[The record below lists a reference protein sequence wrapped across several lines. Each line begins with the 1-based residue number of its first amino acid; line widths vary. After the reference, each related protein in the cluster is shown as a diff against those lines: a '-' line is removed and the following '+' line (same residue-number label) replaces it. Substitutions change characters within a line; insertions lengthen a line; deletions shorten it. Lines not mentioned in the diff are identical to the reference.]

1 MEGTHAG
8 QDFKKYTSEEI
19 IERLPLEFRDILRKN
34 LHEVLNTG
42 RKVRV
47 YCDGVFDMFHFG
59 HMRMLKQIKD
69 LIPNVHLIVGVC
81 ADKDIIANK
90 GSRIMSDDERIE
102 SVKHCKWVD
111 EIYFPAPWCP
121 DVEFMMSQDFD
132 FVAHDVAPYGA
143 PGSADV
149 YHGMKEMGMF
159 LPTLRTEGISTSDLM
174 ARILKDRT
182 DLMIRNLGKGVPKD
196 EMGINTFEYLF

>member
-1 MEGTHAG
+1 M
-8 QDFKKYTSEEI
+8 
-19 IERLPLEFRDILRKN
+19 LRKN
-34 LHEVLNTG
+34 LHEKMNSG
-42 RKVRV
+42 KKVRV

-69 LIPNVHLIVGVC
+69 LIPNVHLIAGVC
-81 ADKDIIANK
+81 ADKDILANK
-90 GSRIMSDDERIE
+90 GSRIMNDDERIE

-111 EIYFPAPWCP
+111 EIFFPAPWFP
-121 DVEFMMSQDFD
+121 DAEFLIENDFH
-132 FVAHDVAPYGA
+132 FAAHDVAPYG
-143 PGSADV
+143 GTGTADI
-149 YHGMKEMGMF
+149 YQPIKDMGMF

-182 DLMIRNLGKGVPKD
+182 DLMIRNLGKGVPAD